1 MRPAARFIALPT
13 QALAVVAPTLA
24 DPQEEAERYLMV
36 RHPLLPRLTGVEALL
51 TYLRAPA
58 DHPARVALEEV
69 QLPYCELLGDASVKV
84 LVGWIGAFEAQVQAA
99 VHEIVPPRPQTP
111 RQRGLYVVLS
121 GLNALQYLVAGLRES
136 EVPRDWKPGVSVLLD
151 ALTGLRAEL
160 VGRLDVLLRFDPSVR
175 GFGMWAV
182 SEHAVSRWLTR
193 FEGAPERGLDTHP
206 QRREVMGRLAHLA
219 GEAMLLEAHP
229 DRGDVY
235 VHPELPLAHLVV
247 GGTAERPVLAT
258 VYRRCDGREA

>member
-13 QALAVVAPTLA
+13 QALAVVAPSVM
-24 DPQEEAERYLMV
+24 DPDDEVRRYLMV

-51 TYLRAPA
+51 VYLRAPA

-69 QLPYCELLGDASVKV
+69 QLPYCETLGPLSTQT
-84 LVGWIGAFEAQVQAA
+84 LVQWVEQFEAQVQAA
-99 VHEIVPPRPQTP
+99 VHELVPPRPSTP

-121 GLNALQYLVAGLRES
+121 GLNALQYLMAGLRES
-136 EVPRDWKPGVSVLLD
+136 EVPRDWKPGVAVLLE
-151 ALTGLRAEL
+151 ALVGLRVEL
-160 VGRLDVLLRFDPSVR
+160 VGRLDVLLGFDPSVR
-175 GFGMWAV
+175 GFGAWAV

-206 QRREVMGRLAHLA
+206 QRREVRARLAALA
-219 GEAMLLEAHP
+219 GEALLLEAHQ

-247 GGTAERPVLAT
+247 GGTPERPVLAT
-258 VYRRCDGREA
+258 VYRRTDGREA